1 MSNEEQIA
9 VGTDQPRKGKIPVI
23 EIFGPVIQG
32 EGAMI
37 GHWTSFVRTG
47 GCDFR
52 CSHCDSLHAVDPAQ
66 VKQNST
72 WMTPD
77 EIADT
82 IIHNKLPKLGMAPW
96 VTLSG
101 GNPAMWDF
109 SKFLYRMKMLSYK
122 VAIETQGSL
131 WKDWIGDCDQIT
143 ISPKPHGMGDQT
155 VRAQFDAFMANL
167 FDHLS
172 SLCGTCHNPFDK
184 ACIKI
189 PVFGER
195 DLDFAE
201 EMVRNYGSEIKIYL
215 SLGNP
220 FPPEKAAAAGVTKEK
235 LAATLLEH
243 YARCSDAIAER
254 PALVNNAIFL
264 PQLHVLVYGNER
276 LK

>member
-1 MSNEEQIA
+1 MNPA
-9 VGTDQPRKGKIPVI
+9 AKKNKIPVV

-52 CSHCDSLHAVDPAQ
+52 CSACDSLHAVDPAQ
-66 VKQNST
+66 VKQNAT

-77 EIADT
+77 EIFNAIT
-82 IIHNKLPKLGMAPW
+82 ALGNSPW

-109 SKFLYRMKMLSYK
+109 TAVLRELRFNCYK
-122 VAIETQGSL
+122 VAVETQGSI
-131 WKDWIGDCDQIT
+131 WQDWIADCDQIT
-143 ISPKPHGMGDQT
+143 ISPKPFGMGEGT

-167 FDHLS
+167 MVGLDALQ
-172 SLCGTCHNPFDK
+172 GEYHNPYDK

-189 PVFGER
+189 PVFGTK

-201 EMVRNYGSEIKIYL
+201 DLVRRYSSEFKIYL

-220 FPPEKAAAAGVTKEK
+220 FPPEKAIAAGINKEK

-243 YARCSDAIAER
+243 YAGCSESIAKR
-254 PALVNNAIFL
+254 PSLLNNTIFL

>member
-1 MSNEEQIA
+1 
-9 VGTDQPRKGKIPVI
+9 
-23 EIFGPVIQG
+23 
-32 EGAMI
+32 MI
-37 GHWTSFVRTG
+37 GHWTSFIRTG

-52 CSHCDSLHAVDPAQ
+52 CSQCDSLHAVDPEQ
-66 VKQNST
+66 VKQNAT

-82 IIHNKLPKLGMAPW
+82 IILSKVPKLGMAPW

-109 SKFLYRMKMLSYK
+109 TKVIRRLRMMGYK
-122 VAIETQGSL
+122 VAIETQGSI

-143 ISPKPHGMGDQT
+143 ISPKPHGMGDGT
-155 VRAQFDAFMANL
+155 VRAQFDAFMSNL
-167 FDHLS
+167 IDDDFGIAAS
-172 SLCGTCHNPFDK
+172 K

-189 PVFGER
+189 PVFCSQ

-201 EMVRNYGSEIKIYL
+201 DIVRRYADEFKIYL

-220 FPPEKAAAAGVTKEK
+220 FPPEKAAAAGVTKER

-243 YARCSDAIAER
+243 YVMCSDIIAER
-254 PALVNNAIFL
+254 PALVSRTIFL
-264 PQLHVLVYGNER
+264 PQLHVLAYGNER

>member
-1 MSNEEQIA
+1 MNNNEEQTA

-52 CSHCDSLHAVDPAQ
+52 CSQCDSLHAVDPEQ
-66 VKQNST
+66 VKKNAT
-72 WMTPD
+72 WMSPD

-82 IIHNKLPKLGMAPW
+82 IIHNKMPKLGMAPW

-109 SKFLYRMKMLSYK
+109 SKFLHRMKMLSYK

-131 WKDWIGDCDQIT
+131 WKDWIGECDQIT

-167 FDHLS
+167 LQDDFGIVAS
-172 SLCGTCHNPFDK
+172 K

-189 PVFGER
+189 PVFCER

-201 EMVRNYGSEIKIYL
+201 EMVRCYGNEIKVYL

-220 FPPEKAAAAGVTKEK
+220 FPPEKAAAAGVTKER

-254 PALVNNAIFL
+254 PTLVNNAIFL